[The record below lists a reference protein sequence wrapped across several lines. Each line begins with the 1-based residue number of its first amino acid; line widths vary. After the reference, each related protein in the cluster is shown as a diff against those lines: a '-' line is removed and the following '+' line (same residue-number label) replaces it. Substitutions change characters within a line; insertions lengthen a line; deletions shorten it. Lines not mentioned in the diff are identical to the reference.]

1 MPPLPPDR
9 DAKIH
14 APSRSIAAATPI
26 DTANAA
32 MKKIAVATIHV

>member
-9 DAKIH
+9 GSKIH
-14 APSRSIAAATPI
+14 APSRSIAAAAPI

-32 MKKIAVATIHV
+32 MNKNADATTHV